1 MPASLLAALA
11 LLAAPA
17 PAQKA
22 FGIDDLLAV
31 PRVAAPALSPD
42 GKLVAF
48 TVGRPSADGSK
59 LDSALWVVSSA
70 GGEPRRL
77 TSAAG
82 EQVSS
87 PRFSPD
93 GRRIAFVSTRSGS
106 SQAWLIPLEGGEA
119 LQATQLASEVNELLW
134 APDGQSLLVTS
145 DVDPTCGADLAC
157 GAARAQEANG
167 QPRLAT
173 RLLFRH
179 WSGWRERL
187 RTHVLAVP
195 LAGAPSS
202 SPVSSTRWR
211 PSPPTRT
218 SSR

>member
-1 MPASLLAALA
+1 MPSSLLAALA

-48 TVGRPSADGSK
+48 TVARPAADGSK
-59 LDSALWVVSSA
+59 LDSALWVVSS
-70 GGEPRRL
+70 
-77 TSAAG
+77 
-82 EQVSS
+82 
-87 PRFSPD
+87 
-93 GRRIAFVSTRSGS
+93 
-106 SQAWLIPLEGGEA
+106 EGGEA